1 MNTARRLR
9 PLGDPELVEVLELAD
24 DRELHELHN
33 LLHGRNLFG
42 PLLKTLVVESD
53 EPAEALGGRE
63 ALISAIDRRLR
74 FLAAD
79 SRATL
84 RGRWPAYREVLLML
98 RDKLGIRCPTTLL
111 TSELEAEVF
120 LHLLERHADAV
131 GAAAGPQS
139 EAAAAVAD
147 QGDGSAASRQQQRQ
161 RDDPSVLQR
170 LLAPLRLGRE
180 EVAPALAKLGSALAL
195 NGLTTSVLQQLGGR
209 LVSSHLRYEA
219 AMHLALS
226 AGAKGMQGRAAMQA
240 AKEGITAAASRYAA
254 ARSLLGIVGP
264 LMWASTALDLLLVSI
279 GTDWV
284 RVAKAVFAL
293 AQIRLLRTGGWT
305 EGGASS
311 PGGL

>member
-1 MNTARRLR
+1 
-9 PLGDPELVEVLELAD
+9 
-24 DRELHELHN
+24 
-33 LLHGRNLFG
+33 
-42 PLLKTLVVESD
+42 
-53 EPAEALGGRE
+53 
-63 ALISAIDRRLR
+63 
-74 FLAAD
+74 
-79 SRATL
+79 
-84 RGRWPAYREVLLML
+84 ML

-226 AGAKGMQGRAAMQA
+226 AGAKGMQGRAAMQ
-240 AKEGITAAASRYAA
+240 
-254 ARSLLGIVGP
+254 VG
-264 LMWASTALDLLLVSI
+264 SSV
-279 GTDWV
+279 
-284 RVAKAVFAL
+284 
-293 AQIRLLRTGGWT
+293 GW
-305 EGGASS
+305 SS
-311 PGGL
+311 PGWLAGGRQ

>member
-1 MNTARRLR
+1 
-9 PLGDPELVEVLELAD
+9 
-24 DRELHELHN
+24 
-33 LLHGRNLFG
+33 
-42 PLLKTLVVESD
+42 
-53 EPAEALGGRE
+53 
-63 ALISAIDRRLR
+63 
-74 FLAAD
+74 
-79 SRATL
+79 
-84 RGRWPAYREVLLML
+84 ML

-226 AGAKGMQGRAAMQA
+226 AGAKGMQGRAAMQV
-240 AKEGITAAASRYAA
+240 GSR
-254 ARSLLGIVGP
+254 VG
-264 LMWASTALDLLLVSI
+264 W
-279 GTDWV
+279 
-284 RVAKAVFAL
+284 
-293 AQIRLLRTGGWT
+293 
-305 EGGASS
+305 SS
-311 PGGL
+311 PGWLAGGRQQCVTACGSWPIQRT

>member
-1 MNTARRLR
+1 
-9 PLGDPELVEVLELAD
+9 VLELAED
-24 DRELHELHN
+24 KELEELHN

-98 RDKLGIRCPTTLL
+98 RDKLGIRCPATLL

-139 EAAAAVAD
+139 DAAAAVAD
-147 QGDGSAASRQQQRQ
+147 QGDGSAAARQQQRQ
-161 RDDPSVLQR
+161 RDEPNVLQR

-180 EVAPALAKLGSALAL
+180 EVGPALAKLGSALAL
-195 NGLTTSVLQQLGGR
+195 KGLTTSVLQQLGGR

-305 EGGASS
+305 EGGANS